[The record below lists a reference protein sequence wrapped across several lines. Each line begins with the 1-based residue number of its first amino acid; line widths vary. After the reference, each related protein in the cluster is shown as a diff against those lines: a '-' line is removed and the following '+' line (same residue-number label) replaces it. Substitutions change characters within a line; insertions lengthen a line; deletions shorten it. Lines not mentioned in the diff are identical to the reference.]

1 MSAGHFSKPPAAWRG
16 ALLAAAFAL
25 LLPSLGCT
33 SLREHMA
40 MKDAAKA
47 YKAGDFNAAATK
59 WKEALG
65 YNPGRSENWK
75 HLGYCYWMLIEP
87 GSKAD
92 KDKAL
97 TNQALESF
105 QKYLDLVGK
114 DDSIQD
120 YIINLYI
127 NQERLEDGIKYYES
141 MLRQDPTNVRI
152 LQTLGVM
159 YARAGNFDKSLE
171 YSEKKAAMEPGDA
184 TGYLYIAALCW
195 QRSYNK
201 QDPDAYRQKLVD
213 RGMGAIEKALTID
226 TMSFEG
232 HLYKNLL
239 YRQMQELTKNAAEA
253 EKDRRKKKELLD
265 KSDEYLKLANG
276 ERDKALEIR
285 KAKQSGGAA
294 APSSSK

>member
-1 MSAGHFSKPPAAWRG
+1 MSAGHFSKPPAAWKG

-47 YKAGDFNAAATK
+47 YKQGDFNTAAAK
-59 WKEALG
+59 WQEALAH
-65 YNPGRSENWK
+65 NPRRSDNWK
-75 HLGYCYWMLIEP
+75 NLGFCYWMLIEP
-87 GSKAD
+87 GSKQE
-92 KDKAL
+92 KDKVL
-97 TNQALESF
+97 TNQALEAF

-114 DDSIQD
+114 DDTIQD

-127 NQERLEDGIKYYES
+127 NQERLDEGIKYYEV
-141 MLRQDPTNVRI
+141 MLRQDPNNPLI

-159 YARAGNFDKSLE
+159 YARAGNFEKSLE
-171 YSEKKAAMEPGDA
+171 YSEKKANLRPDEA
-184 TGYLYIAALCW
+184 TGYLYISALCW
-195 QRSYNK
+195 QRAYNK

-213 RGMGAIEKALTID
+213 RGMGAIDKALSID
-226 TMSFEG
+226 GMSFEA

-239 YRQMQELTKNAAEA
+239 YRQMQDLTKTAAEA

-265 KSDEYLKLANG
+265 KADEYLKLANG
-276 ERDKALEIR
+276 ERDRALEIR
-285 KAKQSGGAA
+285 KAKQSGTAA
-294 APSSSK
+294 APPSSN